1 MREEMFYIFQ
11 NYTEEAEPLY
21 WGEKVLEFETEESA
35 RAFIDS
41 AIENGEAGED
51 FFSEVVIKRAIVYN
65 DDGYINAT
73 NMRVA
78 NDGTLVCVVKE

>member
-1 MREEMFYIFQ
+1 MRKEMFYVFQ

-51 FFSEVVIKRAIVYN
+51 FFSEVAIKRAIVYN
-65 DDGYINAT
+65 DDGHINAT
-73 NMRVA
+73 HMRVA
-78 NDGTLVCVVKE
+78 NDGTLVCVAKE

>member
-21 WGEKVLEFETEESA
+21 WGEKVLEFETKESA

-51 FFSEVVIKRAIVYN
+51 FFSEVDIRRAIVYN
-65 DDGYINAT
+65 DDGHINAT

-78 NDGTLVCVVKE
+78 NDGTLVCVAKE